1 MEARTKALEEQV
13 RALTEQNRQLR
24 DRLQQMGGGKPGGG
38 KPGGG
43 KPEETAAPAPA
54 HVVVKLPENARLFV
68 DDQPCPLTSATRAF
82 DTPTLEPGRVYYYTL
97 RAEVTRDGR
106 PVTDSKRVTLRAG
119 EESVV
124 EFGDIGAVLTV
135 GR

>member
-1 MEARTKALEEQV
+1 MKALEEEV
-13 RALTEQNRQLR
+13 KALRTQNRELM
-24 DRLQQMGGGKPGGG
+24 DRMQRMGGGKPGGG
-38 KPGGG
+38 KPV

-54 HVVVKLPENARLFV
+54 HVVIKLPQDARLFV

-82 DTPTLEPGRVYYYTL
+82 DTPALEPGRVYYYTL

-124 EFGDIGAVLTV
+124 EFGDMGALLTV

>member
-13 RALTEQNRQLR
+13 RALTEQNRMLR

-38 KPGGG
+38 KPSGG

-54 HVVVKLPENARLFV
+54 HVVVKLPESARLFV
-68 DDQPCPLTSATRAF
+68 DDQPCPLTSATRSF
-82 DTPTLEPGRVYYYTL
+82 DTPALEPGRMYYYTL

-124 EFGDIGAVLTV
+124 EFGDMGAVLTV